1 MPLIYWIAF
10 HVLIAVML
18 FVDIRV
24 TSGKQEF
31 SPRRAALWTAGWLAV
46 AAAFAGFLFVKF
58 GKQPALEF
66 SAGYLVEESLSVDN
80 LFVFL
85 LLFRS
90 FGIDRRNQ
98 RRVLLYGVI
107 GAIIMRGAFIAGGV
121 ALLRHFEWVS
131 YIFAAILLFTAIRLL
146 RPSEVKGTHRP
157 KWLKLL
163 DRIHPIAQGDH
174 GERFIVYENGQRS
187 FTMLFV
193 ALVAVELT
201 DIFFAF
207 DSVPAHR
214 VHVECACCD
223 GFARSLCRA
232 RGCAGTFSP
241 FALRVGDYFGVRRGK
256 DVADPRDPDQR
267 GNLTHRDSSHT
278 CPLHCAFA
286 VAPSKACGRLESLYK
301 LDSMAPNHRMPLETS
316 IVSRRKISAKVSATT
331 LLSSK

>member
-1 MPLIYWIAF
+1 
-10 HVLIAVML
+10 ML

-207 DSVPAHR
+207 DSVPAVLAITRHPFIAYTSN
-214 VHVECACCD
+214 VLAVM
-223 GFARSLCRA
+223 GLRA
-232 RGCAGTFSP
+232 LYAVLAG
-241 FALRVGDYFGVRRGK
+241 ALERFHLLHYGLAIILAF
-256 DVADPRDPDQR
+256 VAAKML
-267 GNLTHRDSSHT
+267 LTHVIQINAAISLTVIVATLALFIALSLWHH
-278 CPLHCAFA
+278 PKPA
-286 VAPSKACGRLESLYK
+286 VG
-301 LDSMAPNHRMPLETS
+301 
-316 IVSRRKISAKVSATT
+316 
-331 LLSSK
+331 

>member
-1 MPLIYWIAF
+1 MSASVPLIYWIAF

-24 TSGKQEF
+24 TSAKQEF
-31 SPRRAALWTAGWLAV
+31 SARRAAFWTAVWLAV
-46 AAAFAGFLFVKF
+46 AAAFAAFLFVKF
-58 GKQPALEF
+58 GKQPAFEF

-107 GAIIMRGAFIAGGV
+107 GAIVMRGAFIAGGV
-121 ALLRHFEWVS
+121 ALLSHFEWVS

-174 GERFIVYENGQRS
+174 GEKFIVYENGQRA

-207 DSVPAHR
+207 DSVPAVLAITRHPFIAYTSNVLAVMGLRALYVVLAGALERFHLLHYGLAIILAFVATKMLLAHAIQINAAISLAVIVATLALFIALSLLHR
-214 VHVECACCD
+214 PKPA
-223 GFARSLCRA
+223 
-232 RGCAGTFSP
+232 AG
-241 FALRVGDYFGVRRGK
+241 
-256 DVADPRDPDQR
+256 
-267 GNLTHRDSSHT
+267 
-278 CPLHCAFA
+278 
-286 VAPSKACGRLESLYK
+286 
-301 LDSMAPNHRMPLETS
+301 
-316 IVSRRKISAKVSATT
+316 
-331 LLSSK
+331 

>member
-1 MPLIYWIAF
+1 MPASVPLIYWIAF
-10 HVLIAVML
+10 HALIAVML

-31 SPRRAALWTAGWLAV
+31 SARRAAFWTAVWLAV
-46 AAAFAGFLFVKF
+46 AAAFAAFVFVKF
-58 GKQPALEF
+58 GKQPAFEF

-90 FGIDRRNQ
+90 FSIDRRNQ

-107 GAIIMRGAFIAGGV
+107 GAIVMRGAFIAGGV
-121 ALLRHFEWVS
+121 ALLSHFEWVS

-174 GERFIVYENGQRS
+174 GEKFIVYENGQRA

-207 DSVPAHR
+207 DSVPAVLAITRHPFIAYTSNVLAVMGLR
-214 VHVECACCD
+214 ALYVVLAGALERFHLLHYGLAIILAFVATKMLL
-223 GFARSLCRA
+223 AHAIQINAAISLA
-232 RGCAGTFSP
+232 VIVATLALFIALSLWQPPKPAAG
-241 FALRVGDYFGVRRGK
+241 
-256 DVADPRDPDQR
+256 
-267 GNLTHRDSSHT
+267 
-278 CPLHCAFA
+278 
-286 VAPSKACGRLESLYK
+286 
-301 LDSMAPNHRMPLETS
+301 
-316 IVSRRKISAKVSATT
+316 
-331 LLSSK
+331 

>member
-1 MPLIYWIAF
+1 MPASVPLIYWIAF
-10 HVLIAVML
+10 HILVAVML

-24 TSGKQEF
+24 TSGKHEF
-31 SPRRAALWTAGWLAV
+31 STRRAAFWTAVWLVIA
-46 AAAFAGFLFVKF
+46 AGFAAFIFAKF
-58 GKQPALEF
+58 GKQPAFEF

-107 GAIIMRGAFIAGGV
+107 GAIVMRGAFIAGGV
-121 ALLRHFEWVS
+121 ALLSHFEWVS

-157 KWLKLL
+157 KWLKLM

-174 GERFIVYENGQRS
+174 GEKFIVYENGQRA

-207 DSVPAHR
+207 DSVPAVLAITRHPFIAYTSNVLAVMGLR
-214 VHVECACCD
+214 ALYVVLAGALERFHLLHYGLAIILAFVATKMLLAHVVQINA
-223 GFARSLCRA
+223 AISLA
-232 RGCAGTFSP
+232 VIVATL
-241 FALRVGDYFGVRRGK
+241 ALFIALSLLRRPKPAVG
-256 DVADPRDPDQR
+256 
-267 GNLTHRDSSHT
+267 
-278 CPLHCAFA
+278 
-286 VAPSKACGRLESLYK
+286 
-301 LDSMAPNHRMPLETS
+301 
-316 IVSRRKISAKVSATT
+316 
-331 LLSSK
+331 